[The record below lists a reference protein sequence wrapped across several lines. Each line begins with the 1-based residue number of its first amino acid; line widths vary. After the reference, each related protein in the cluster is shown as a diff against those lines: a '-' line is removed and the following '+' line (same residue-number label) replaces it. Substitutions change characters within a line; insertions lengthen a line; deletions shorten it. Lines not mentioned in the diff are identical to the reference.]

1 MNIGIPREIKD
12 QEGRVSMTP
21 ASVHQ
26 LVDAGHDVL
35 VETGAG
41 LGAGFPDREYTEAGA
56 RLGNAAQAWDR
67 ELVIKVKE
75 LLEAEYAFL
84 RGQILFT
91 YLHLAAAPLALTQTL
106 LQSNTT
112 AIAYETLE
120 DSHGHLPLLAPMS
133 AVAGNVAALMG
144 AYYLA
149 RNHGGSGVQLGQV
162 LGVHHGKVFIIG
174 DGVVGCHAAR
184 SAYGLGA
191 SVVVAGL
198 DPRKGER
205 MRADIG
211 ERLEFVISSPETIAR
226 HAREADLLV
235 GAVLRPGARA
245 PHVVSEE
252 VVKTLRPG
260 SVIVDVSIDQG
271 GCIETSR
278 PTSHS
283 DPVYTTHGITHY
295 CVTNMPGAYPRTS
308 ARALS
313 EAVLPYALRLAG
325 QGLQALRG
333 DAGFGKALNVYQGH
347 ITYRPVAESLGL
359 LEQFQPA
366 SFI

>member
-21 ASVHQ
+21 ASVRQ

-41 LGAGFPDREYTEAGA
+41 LGAGFPDREYVEAGA
-56 RLGNAAQAWDR
+56 RLGSAAQAWDR
-67 ELVIKVKE
+67 ALVIKVKE
-75 LLEAEYAFL
+75 PLEAEYAFL

-174 DGVVGCHAAR
+174 DGVVGWHAAR

-191 SVVVAGL
+191 NVVVAGL

-313 EAVLPYALRLAG
+313 EAVLPYALRLTS
-325 QGLQALRG
+325 QGLQALRD